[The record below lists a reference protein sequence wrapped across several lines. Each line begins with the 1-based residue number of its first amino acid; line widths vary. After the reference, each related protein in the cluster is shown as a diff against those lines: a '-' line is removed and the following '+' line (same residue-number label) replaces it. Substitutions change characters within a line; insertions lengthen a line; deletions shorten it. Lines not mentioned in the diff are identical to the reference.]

1 MVFNGIGVIQMNKS
15 IRDLI
20 RESQGG
26 NEESLLE
33 IITRFKPL
41 ILSYSKK
48 TNYEDMENVLICHLI
63 YIVKSMIPMKD
74 GKSIN
79 YIKSAI
85 KNKYI
90 NTLIKEK
97 RYKNTHHFFCETLI
111 QGQLDTQ
118 EMVFDEMMNYLD
130 ETKRFIL
137 IWKYRYG
144 YSDQEIGQRLNI
156 SRQAVNKQK
165 RQAFKVILRDYLNEK
180 TA

>member
-97 RYKNTHHFFCETLI
+97 RYKNTHHFF
-111 QGQLDTQ
+111 
-118 EMVFDEMMNYLD
+118 V
-130 ETKRFIL
+130 KP
-137 IWKYRYG
+137 
-144 YSDQEIGQRLNI
+144 
-156 SRQAVNKQK
+156 
-165 RQAFKVILRDYLNEK
+165 
-180 TA
+180 